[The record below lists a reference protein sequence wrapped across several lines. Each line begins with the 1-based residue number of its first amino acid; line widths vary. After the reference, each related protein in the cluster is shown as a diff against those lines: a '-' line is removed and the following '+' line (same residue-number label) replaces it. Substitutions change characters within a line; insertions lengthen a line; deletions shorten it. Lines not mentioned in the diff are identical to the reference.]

1 MLDPVRRMLTAA
13 SETKQTRDF
22 WQAAAR
28 ILSEWGGGT
37 RVQLTYRGVQES
49 GGVEVGTPGREGKPF
64 VADYHDAEG
73 RQVQAAFA
81 ALPAGF
87 PVTDLQAAIE
97 IATRLAFMVAR
108 RAALERERRLGTF
121 LVELSRWMLA
131 APERDLLLRYTLQS
145 VTNLLEAQ
153 GAYVALRQ
161 AGGGADTLR
170 VASTA
175 GRCAEL
181 DGTGIDIDEST
192 TGRVI
197 RTGQP
202 VLTPNILRE
211 PDGGLA
217 ISPSG
222 AARAA
227 MIAPLKTSSG
237 AVGAVGGGRY
247 VQPGG

>member
-87 PVTDLQAAIE
+87 PVTDLRAAIE
-97 IATRLAFMVAR
+97 IATRLAVMVAR

-131 APERDLLLRYTLQS
+131 VPDRELLLRYTLQS

-161 AGGGADTLR
+161 AGRGGGA
-170 VASTA
+170 
-175 GRCAEL
+175 
-181 DGTGIDIDEST
+181 
-192 TGRVI
+192 
-197 RTGQP
+197 P
-202 VLTPNILRE
+202 P
-211 PDGGLA
+211 PGG
-217 ISPSG
+217 PS
-222 AARAA
+222 RR
-227 MIAPLKTSSG
+227 
-237 AVGAVGGGRY
+237 GGGGGPAA
-247 VQPGG
+247 PGMAPADRPPAGGFGREARRTHRNS

>member
-97 IATRLAFMVAR
+97 IATRLAVMVAR

-131 APERDLLLRYTLQS
+131 APERDLLLR
-145 VTNLLEAQ
+145 
-153 GAYVALRQ
+153 
-161 AGGGADTLR
+161 
-170 VASTA
+170 
-175 GRCAEL
+175 
-181 DGTGIDIDEST
+181 
-192 TGRVI
+192 
-197 RTGQP
+197 
-202 VLTPNILRE
+202 
-211 PDGGLA
+211 
-217 ISPSG
+217 
-222 AARAA
+222 
-227 MIAPLKTSSG
+227 
-237 AVGAVGGGRY
+237 
-247 VQPGG
+247 

>member
-87 PVTDLQAAIE
+87 PVTDLRAAIE
-97 IATRLAFMVAR
+97 IATRLAVMVAR

-131 APERDLLLRYTLQS
+131 VPDRELLLRYTLQS

-161 AGGGADTLR
+161 AGRSSTAPRL
-170 VASTA
+170 ASTRAPPA
-175 GRCAEL
+175 G
-181 DGTGIDIDEST
+181 
-192 TGRVI
+192 
-197 RTGQP
+197 
-202 VLTPNILRE
+202 
-211 PDGGLA
+211 
-217 ISPSG
+217 
-222 AARAA
+222 
-227 MIAPLKTSSG
+227 
-237 AVGAVGGGRY
+237 
-247 VQPGG
+247 